1 MKMLREVFWDNEK
14 WRITIPA
21 MLAGMVSPWV
31 IDMFGLMEEPVSVLI
46 IPAIALGV
54 LVVLLVTSILNLVKP
69 IDRTKPSAMSMSRRA
84 LKWLT
89 AMGAIFC
96 VMLMVSFILDR
107 TLWAGL
113 AGALMFG
120 AFGGWGLWVLLDQ
133 DRWDDD
139 GMLKPTRR
147 WL

>member
-54 LVVLLVTSILNLVKP
+54 LVVLRVTSILNLVKP
-69 IDRTKPSAMSMSRRA
+69 IDRTKPSAMSMSRSA